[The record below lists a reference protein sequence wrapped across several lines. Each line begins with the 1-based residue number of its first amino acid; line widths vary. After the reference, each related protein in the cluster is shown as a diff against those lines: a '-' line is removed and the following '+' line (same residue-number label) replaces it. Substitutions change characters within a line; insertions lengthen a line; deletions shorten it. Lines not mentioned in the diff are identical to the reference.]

1 MIKVAIMID
10 SFSTGGA
17 QRVVS
22 ELIKNLD
29 QKEINLRV
37 ICFGCRADTA
47 MAKEVE
53 KIAKVEYLNISGRTA
68 LHFPKVFKSL
78 NAFQPDVVHVHLS
91 SQVFAI
97 PWGFINRKPVIITAH
112 AKPEKAFIKKVQP
125 LIRWG
130 LNRGNV
136 FIVAVS
142 QKNLEV
148 VKNYFETDERN
159 CCCINNGID
168 INSFYRAKHDHFT
181 FINVSRQDENKN
193 QAAILRCFA
202 KLHVENPDVR
212 LLLLGDGPCHE
223 KLRELAK
230 ELGIEEAVFLPGAK
244 DNVAEFLA
252 VSDVYVQF
260 SHREAMPMAVL
271 EAMAAGLPVI
281 SSDVGGMRDI
291 VHGNGYLIPDCEE
304 TVLFE
309 YMKKLCLLPIEK
321 MNKMGHISREIVQ
334 LYSADEMARKYMI
347 LYFSQGTK
355 NEG

>member
-1 MIKVAIMID
+1 MIKVAIMIN

-29 QKEINLRV
+29 QKEISLRV
-37 ICFGCRADTA
+37 ICFGCRVDTA

-53 KIAKVEYLNISGRTA
+53 KIANVEYLNISGRIA

-112 AKPEKAFIKKVQP
+112 TKPEKAFIKKVEP

-130 LNRGNV
+130 LKSKKV

-142 QKNLEV
+142 QKNLKL

-168 INSFYRAKHDHFT
+168 INSFYRVNHDHFT

-193 QAAILRCFA
+193 QTAILRCFA
-202 KLHVENPDVR
+202 KLHVEKPGVR
-212 LLLLGDGPCHE
+212 LILLGDGPCHE
-223 KLRELAK
+223 KLCALAK
-230 ELGIEEAVFLPGAK
+230 ELGIEAAVVLPGAK

-252 VSDVYVQF
+252 VSDAYVQF
-260 SHREAMPMAVL
+260 SHREAMPMSVL

-291 VHGNGYLIPDCEE
+291 VHGNGYLIDDNNEE
-304 TVLFE
+304 MLFNV
-309 YMKKLCLLPIEK
+309 MKVISEKTHEELLVMETE
-321 MNKMGHISREIVQ
+321 SRKVVSC
-334 LYSADEMARKYMI
+334 YSADSMSSEYSALYRK
-347 LYFSQGTK
+347 LCS
-355 NEG
+355 NEN